1 MENLLIFDG
10 VCHFCTQSVLF
21 ILRHESDETLRFI
34 PLQSST
40 GSRLMQELG
49 LDPRDAETFVLIVDN
64 EAFVKSDAA
73 IRLSGYL
80 RGGWKLLGVFRIVPR
95 PIRDWAYGMFARN
108 RYRWFG
114 RYDRCMVPSMEI
126 RDRFVI
132 D

>member
-1 MENLLIFDG
+1 M
-10 VCHFCTQSVLF
+10 
-21 ILRHESDETLRFI
+21 R
-34 PLQSST
+34 
-40 GSRLMQELG
+40 ELG

-64 EAFVKSDAA
+64 EAFIKSNAA

-80 RGGWKLLGVFRIVPR
+80 RGGWKLLGVLRIVPR
-95 PIRDWAYGMFARN
+95 PIRDWAYGIFARN

-114 RYDRCMVPSMEI
+114 RYDQCMVPSVEI

>member
-1 MENLLIFDG
+1 
-10 VCHFCTQSVLF
+10 
-21 ILRHESDETLRFI
+21 
-34 PLQSST
+34 
-40 GSRLMQELG
+40 MQELG

-80 RGGWKLLGVFRIVPR
+80 RGGWKLLRVLRIVPR

-114 RYDRCMVPSMEI
+114 RHDQCMVPSVEI